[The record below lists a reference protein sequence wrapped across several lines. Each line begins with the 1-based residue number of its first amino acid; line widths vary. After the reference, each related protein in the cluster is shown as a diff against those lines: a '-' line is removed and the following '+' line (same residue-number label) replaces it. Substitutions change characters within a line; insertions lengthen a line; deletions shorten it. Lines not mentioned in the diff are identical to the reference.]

1 MRQTHLV
8 GMVFLCGLLF
18 GSVFVY
24 YFIAAHHDALRY
36 LRKSVARLNGT
47 SLTEQPE
54 VVGISHVMLEVR
66 RLRGVIAQMTA
77 RLGNATKIA
86 YVEKTPTSHEELDLI
101 PGTNRMIHFKDSHF
115 HVDDHRMA
123 NELAK
128 KVRVLCWIT
137 TYSENLQKRAIH
149 IKNTWGKRCNKLLFF
164 SDKDERNFP
173 AIGLGVDTGREHL
186 TAKTMRAFDYIYK
199 HYYNEA
205 DWFLKA
211 DDDTYVIVE
220 NLRYMLSAHS
230 PSEAI
235 YFGQVFSVIVKQGY
249 NSGGAGYILSAEA
262 LSRFAKRDASLCA
275 QDRGAEDVEMGLCL
289 EKLHVVPGD
298 TRDKLG
304 RSRFHCFNPQTHL
317 HGGYPDWY
325 SKYDK
330 YGAKKGV
337 EWMSDYPVSFHYMSP
352 NAIYDIEYFIYH
364 LGVYGIVKGLQD
376 LNSDPEQH

>member
-1 MRQTHLV
+1 
-8 GMVFLCGLLF
+8 
-18 GSVFVY
+18 
-24 YFIAAHHDALRY
+24 
-36 LRKSVARLNGT
+36 
-47 SLTEQPE
+47 
-54 VVGISHVMLEVR
+54 
-66 RLRGVIAQMTA
+66 
-77 RLGNATKIA
+77 
-86 YVEKTPTSHEELDLI
+86 
-101 PGTNRMIHFKDSHF
+101 
-115 HVDDHRMA
+115 MA

-164 SDKDERNFP
+164 SDKDEPNFP

-262 LSRFAKRDASLCA
+262 LSRFAKRDATLCA
-275 QDRGAEDVEMGLCL
+275 QDQGAEDVEMGLCL

-330 YGAKKGV
+330 YGAKKV
-337 EWMSDYPVSFHYMSP
+337 HQ
-352 NAIYDIEYFIYH
+352 I
-364 LGVYGIVKGLQD
+364 
-376 LNSDPEQH
+376 